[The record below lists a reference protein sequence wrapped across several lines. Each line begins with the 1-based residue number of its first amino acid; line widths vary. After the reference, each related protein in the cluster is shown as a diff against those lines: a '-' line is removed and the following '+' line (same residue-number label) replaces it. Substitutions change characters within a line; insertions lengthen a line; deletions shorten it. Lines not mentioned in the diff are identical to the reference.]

1 MADEMPRREQPSSGP
16 QRAASVVA
24 GEPRAHRPV
33 SQGED
38 ARDEARPDEHRIRA
52 RFDVAFPGFR
62 LDVDLELPGRGV
74 TALFGH
80 SGSGKTTLLRCVA
93 GLEAGAR
100 GRLVVNGECWQDD
113 ARRIQVPTHRRAL
126 GYVFQEASLFPHLS
140 VRRNLEFGLRRIAAA
155 ARRVQLEQAV
165 ALLGIEALL
174 ERMPERL
181 SGGER
186 QRVGMA
192 RALLTSP
199 RILLMDEPL
208 AALDHKRKQEILPYL
223 ERLHD
228 ELDIP
233 VLYVSHS
240 PDEVVRLADHVVM
253 LGEGRVMAAGELH
266 ATMAR
271 LDLPTAFTED
281 AGVVVDGTVAAHDD
295 HDHLTRLDFPGGAV
309 WVQRQPVVLGRR
321 LRFRIHAR
329 DVSLADHRVEG
340 TSIVNL
346 IEVTVKEVVGAD
358 SPAHVLVGLDA
369 GGSALIARIT
379 RRSSAQLAL
388 RPGRR
393 MWAQIKSVAL
403 LG

>member
-1 MADEMPRREQPSSGP
+1 MADDPLASAST
-16 QRAASVVA
+16 AATA
-24 GEPRAHRPV
+24 ATGAA
-33 SQGED
+33 QGAPPPA
-38 ARDEARPDEHRIRA
+38 ARIEARFAVDYA
-52 RFDVAFPGFR
+52 GFR
-62 LDVDLELPGRGV
+62 LDVDLRLPGRGV

-140 VRRNLEFGLRRIAAA
+140 VQRNLEFGLRRIATA

-228 ELDIP
+228 ELYIP

-253 LGEGRVMAAGELH
+253 LGDGKVMAAGELH

-295 HDHLTRLDFPGGAV
+295 HDHLTRLDFAGGAV
-309 WVQRQPVVLGRR
+309 WVQRQPVALGRR

-346 IEVTVKEVVGAD
+346 IEVTVTEVVGAD

-369 GGSALIARIT
+369 GGTALIARIT

>member
-1 MADEMPRREQPSSGP
+1 MS
-16 QRAASVVA
+16 RALQGAAA
-24 GEPRAHRPV
+24 GV
-33 SQGED
+33 
-38 ARDEARPDEHRIRA
+38 EARFEIDW
-52 RFDVAFPGFR
+52 PGFR
-62 LDVDLELPGRGV
+62 LAVDLSLPGRGV

-93 GLEAGAR
+93 GLEPAAR
-100 GRLVVNGECWQDD
+100 GRLVVNGECWQDS
-113 ARRIQVPTHRRAL
+113 ARGVFIPTHRREL

-140 VRRNLEFGLRRIAAA
+140 VRRNLEFGLRRIPAA
-155 ARRVQLEQAV
+155 ARRVQFEQAV

-174 ERMPERL
+174 ARMPDRL

-253 LGEGRVMAAGELH
+253 LGQGRVRAAGELQ

-281 AGVVVDGTVAAHDD
+281 AGVVVEGRVAAHDD
-295 HDHLTRLDFPGGAV
+295 HYHLTRLDFPGGAV
-309 WVQRQPVVLGRR
+309 WVARQAVELGRR
-321 LRFRIHAR
+321 LRFRVHAR
-329 DVSLADHRVEG
+329 DVSLADHQVTG

-346 IEVTVKEVVGAD
+346 LPVSIEEIVGAD
-358 SPAHVLVGLDA
+358 TPAHVLVRMDA
-369 GGSALIARIT
+369 GGTPLLARIT
-379 RRSSAQLAL
+379 RRSSAQLVL